1 MGPALSRSFFWQML
15 LAVGW
20 GRASQTANERFL
32 YPGAATS
39 LPREMGN
46 LVAPG

>member
-1 MGPALSRSFFWQML
+1 ML
-15 LAVGW
+15 QAVGW
-20 GRASQTANERFL
+20 GRAAQTANERFL
-32 YPGAATS
+32 LPGAVTS